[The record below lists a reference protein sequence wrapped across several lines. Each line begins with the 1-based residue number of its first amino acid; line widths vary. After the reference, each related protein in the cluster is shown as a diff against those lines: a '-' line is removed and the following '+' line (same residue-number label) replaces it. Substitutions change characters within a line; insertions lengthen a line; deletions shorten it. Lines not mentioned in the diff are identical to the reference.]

1 MHTHSRDALHQAPE
15 GFAPYK
21 KKSEESGGV
30 LAMMDMIAKDIDAE
44 MQQAELSEKQTQEDY
59 EKMMK
64 DSAEKRA
71 EDVKTLT
78 DKESTKASVETD
90 LQALAD
96 KKTASA
102 KEVATVSLYLAQLHG
117 ECDFL
122 LEYFDAR
129 KEARTAEYDELMKS
143 KATLSGAD
151 LALLQTHTA
160 RRSRQLRKSA

>member
-30 LAMMDMIAKDIDAE
+30 MAMMDMIAKDIDAE
-44 MQQAELSEKQTQEDY
+44 MQQAEVSEKQTQEDY

-71 EDVKTLT
+71 QDVKTLT

-90 LQALAD
+90 LQ
-96 KKTASA
+96 KTTGAKSTTM
-102 KEVATVSLYLAQLHG
+102 KEVS
-117 ECDFL
+117 
-122 LEYFDAR
+122 
-129 KEARTAEYDELMKS
+129 
-143 KATLSGAD
+143 
-151 LALLQTHTA
+151 
-160 RRSRQLRKSA
+160 